1 MPPPMRPALSAG
13 TFPQENRMDFSH
25 YKTLAMS
32 RRGRVL
38 EVELNA
44 PERLNPIGKDMH
56 AELACLFTDINDDP
70 DTDIVVLTGAGRAF
84 SAGGDLDFMQV
95 LIDRPD
101 AFAQVAREGK
111 QIVSSLLECEKP
123 VIAKV
128 NGNAT
133 GLGATIAL
141 FCDVIFASDKA
152 RIGDPHVLVGLT
164 AGDGGAAIWP
174 QLIGF
179 ARAKEYLMTGEL
191 IPAAK
196 AAEIGLINH
205 CVPDEELDARVD
217 AFADRLA
224 SGATLAIRWTKQSVN
239 LALKPIVHAVMD
251 ASLAYEALS
260 NATQDHAE
268 AVRAF
273 REKRPPRFRGH

>member
-1 MPPPMRPALSAG
+1 
-13 TFPQENRMDFSH
+13 MDFSQ
-25 YKTLAMS
+25 YKTLSLS
-32 RRGRVL
+32 RRERVL
-38 EVELNA
+38 EVRMNA
-44 PERLNPIGKDMH
+44 PERLNAIGQAMH
-56 AELACLFTDINDDP
+56 TELARVFTDIANDP
-70 DTDIVVLTGAGRAF
+70 ETDIAVLTGAGRAF
-84 SAGGDLDFMQV
+84 SAGGDLEFMQV
-95 LIDRPD
+95 MIDQPG
-101 AFAQVAREGK
+101 AFADIAREGK
-111 QIVSSLLECEKP
+111 QIVTSLLECEKP

-152 RIGDPHVLVGLT
+152 RIGDPHVVVGLT

-205 CVPDEELDARVD
+205 VVAHDELDTRVD

-224 SGATLAIRWTKQSVN
+224 AGATQAIRWTKMSVN
-239 LALKPIVHAVMD
+239 VALKPIAHAVMD

-260 NATQDHAE
+260 NLTRDHQE
-268 AVRAF
+268 AVNAF
-273 REKRPPRFRGH
+273 RDKRMPKFIGQ